1 MSRITDYGFLFQ
13 TTFGTSKTN
22 LINNIQLSQ
31 MNSSSVQKQ
40 LKAAGIDTNSKK
52 YKAAL
57 SEMMKNGN
65 GAMFTNVQ
73 AIKNLMSQYDKNGD
87 WIDPNTGLTGLAVTD
102 ENRNSYKHI
111 IATVYKGN
119 IIKNLIMD
127 CQSYTKYRPN
137 ETTGGIFV
145 SWRRKEELPT
155 GA

>member
-57 SEMMKNGN
+57 SEMMKRKKMNIIRN
-65 GAMFTNVQ
+65 MEEKLA
-73 AIKNLMSQYDKNGD
+73 
-87 WIDPNTGLTGLAVTD
+87 GLTKTA
-102 ENRNSYKHI
+102 K
-111 IATVYKGN
+111 N
-119 IIKNLIMD
+119 IKP
-127 CQSYTKYRPN
+127 Q
-137 ETTGGIFV
+137 
-145 SWRRKEELPT
+145 
-155 GA
+155 

>member
-73 AIKNLMSQYDKNGD
+73 AIKNLMSQFYDTFRFFSKFRIYLQFSICIRLIYHFNFLCFFQ
-87 WIDPNTGLTGLAVTD
+87 IDVFISDPVSVFYICDKTLSGFAG
-102 ENRNSYKHI
+102 HI
-111 IATVYKGN
+111 WKINFFIGSS
-119 IIKNLIMD
+119 
-127 CQSYTKYRPN
+127 Q
-137 ETTGGIFV
+137 
-145 SWRRKEELPT
+145 
-155 GA
+155 

>member
-22 LINNIQLSQ
+22 LVNNIQLSQ

-65 GAMFTNVQ
+65 GASHNM
-73 AIKNLMSQYDKNGD
+73 L
-87 WIDPNTGLTGLAVTD
+87 
-102 ENRNSYKHI
+102 
-111 IATVYKGN
+111 
-119 IIKNLIMD
+119 
-127 CQSYTKYRPN
+127 
-137 ETTGGIFV
+137 V
-145 SWRRKEELPT
+145 SIVIRQTLYISN
-155 GA
+155 

>member
-1 MSRITDYGFLFQ
+1 MNETHIDLLLKNCKAYAMDEKNTCYTTIGIHDGRIVYTGQADEDSAPCAKTVIDMAGRPVLPAFTD
-13 TTFGTSKTN
+13 TH
-22 LINNIQLSQ
+22 
-31 MNSSSVQKQ
+31 MH
-40 LKAAGIDTNSKK
+40 
-52 YKAAL
+52 
-57 SEMMKNGN
+57 M
-65 GAMFTNVQ
+65 
-73 AIKNLMSQYDKNGD
+73 
-87 WIDPNTGLTGLAVTD
+87 
-102 ENRNSYKHI
+102 